1 MHGSVDS
8 ITSQQARMLSPRL
21 YRLYISWY
29 QNVANPLS
37 NAYYTGQPRRSF
49 VSQPGTSVSSNA
61 KLSERYLLIIR
72 RSVRGC
78 QELKRV
84 AEACCAT
91 TVIEIISQLSDMI
104 GGMNLAE
111 TQKPLNLTKLPYD
124 VEFHKNEWLREKVAE
139 EQGQRRNLQ
148 LRKRKRASGLL
159 EGNVSTEVRS
169 RLKVSVTMRRMRE

>member
-8 ITSQQARMLSPRL
+8 ITSQQARMLSPHL